1 MTYIPPPLIPRLKS
15 RVRKRWVDLYRRFRL
30 KRDGKEIFDHCR
42 FFGADF
48 IVRLDDHIGYEM
60 AIGIFEWVQLDRLV
74 KTCERIKPDVF
85 LDIGAHSGLYTCVM
99 GRHDLAKRLIAFE
112 PDRRTLVHLKAN
124 LLINDLLERTEL
136 HEAAV
141 GAERGSAMFVQG
153 GDDNRGQSRIEEG
166 HPEAYRVPVIAI
178 DDVVELEGAT
188 LAIKMDVEGFEME
201 TLAGAERLFRNNR
214 GYAQIE
220 AYDGR
225 DAQVIP
231 RMAEFGWRL
240 ADRLDI
246 DFLFEKP

>member
-1 MTYIPPPLIPRLKS
+1 MTYVPPPLIPRLKS
-15 RVRKRWVDLYRRFRL
+15 RARKHWVNLRHRL
-30 KRDGKEIFDHCR
+30 RLARDGAEIFDHCR

-60 AIGIFEWVQLDRLV
+60 AIGIFEWVQLDRLI
-74 KTCERIKPDVF
+74 KTCERIRPDAF
-85 LDIGAHSGLYTCVM
+85 LDIGAHSGLYTCIV
-99 GRHDLAKRLIAFE
+99 GRRDLARRLIAFE
-112 PDRRTLVHLKAN
+112 PDRRTLAHLKAN
-124 LLINDLLERTEL
+124 LLINDLLDRTEL

-141 GAERGSAMFVQG
+141 GEKAGSAPFVQG
-153 GDDNRGQSRIEEG
+153 GDDNRGQSRIEPG
-166 HPEAYRVPVIAI
+166 HPQAYAVPVVAI
-178 DDVVELEGAT
+178 DEVVAIEDLT

-201 TLAGAERLFRNNR
+201 TLAGAQRLFRHNR

-231 RMAEFGWRL
+231 RMAELGWRL
-240 ADRLDI
+240 TGRLDI

>member
-1 MTYIPPPLIPRLKS
+1 MTYIPPPFVPRLTS
-15 RVRKRWVDLYRRFRL
+15 RVLKRYVDLKHRL
-30 KRDGKEIFDHCR
+30 RLARDGKEIFDRCR
-42 FFGADF
+42 YFGADF

-60 AIGIFEWVQLDRLV
+60 AIRIFEWVQIDQLIR
-74 KTCERIKPDVF
+74 TCQRIRPDVF
-85 LDIGAHSGLYTCVM
+85 LDIGAHSGLYTCIV
-99 GRHDLAKRLIAFE
+99 GRRGLAKRLIAFE
-112 PDRRTLVHLKAN
+112 PDRRALVHMKAN

-141 GAERGSAMFVQG
+141 GAERGFAKFVQG

-166 HPEAYRVPVIAI
+166 HPDAYQVPVVAI
-178 DDVVELEGAT
+178 DDLVRIEGQT

-201 TLAGAERLFRNNR
+201 TLQGGENLFRRNR

-225 DAQVIP
+225 DAEVIP
-231 RMAEFGWRL
+231 RMAELGWRL

-246 DFLFEKP
+246 DFLFEKT

>member
-1 MTYIPPPLIPRLKS
+1 MTYVPPPFFPRLKS
-15 RVRKRWVDLYRRFRL
+15 RALKRYVDLKRRFRL
-30 KRDGKEIFDHCR
+30 ARDGKEIFDRCR
-42 FFGADF
+42 YFGADF

-60 AIGIFEWVQLDRLV
+60 AIRIFEWVQIDRLIR
-74 KTCERIKPDVF
+74 TCERIRPDIF
-85 LDIGAHSGLYTCVM
+85 LDIGAHAGLYTCIA
-99 GRHDLAKRLIAFE
+99 GRRNLAQRLIAFE
-112 PDRRTLVHLKAN
+112 PDRRALVHLKAN
-124 LLINDLLERTEL
+124 LLINDLLEKTEL

-141 GAERGSAMFVQG
+141 GAERGFAMFVQG
-153 GDDNRGQSRIEEG
+153 GDDNRGQSRIEPG
-166 HPEAYRVPVIAI
+166 NPAAYQVPVFAI
-178 DDVVELEGAT
+178 DDVLRVEGKT

-201 TLAGAERLFRNNR
+201 TLAGAESLFSRNG

-231 RMAEFGWRL
+231 RMAELGWRL

>member
-1 MTYIPPPLIPRLKS
+1 MTYVPPPFLPRLAS
-15 RVRKRWVDLYRRFRL
+15 RLRKPWVDFRHRL
-30 KRDGKEIFDHCR
+30 RLARDGREIFDRCR
-42 FFGADF
+42 FFGTDF

-74 KTCERIKPDVF
+74 KTCERIRPDAF
-85 LDIGAHSGLYTCVM
+85 LDIGAHSGLYTCVI
-99 GRHDLAKRLIAFE
+99 GRRALAPRLIAFE

-124 LLINDLLERTEL
+124 LLINDLLADVDL

-141 GAERGSAMFVQG
+141 GAAPGTAEFVQG
-153 GDDNRGQSRIEEG
+153 GDDNRGQSRIEPG
-166 HPEAYRVPVIAI
+166 HPQAYTVPVVAI
-178 DDVVELEGAT
+178 DDRVAIEDAV

-201 TLAGAERLFRNNR
+201 ALAGGERLFRRNR

-225 DAQVIP
+225 DEQVIP
-231 RMAEFGWRL
+231 RMQEYGWRL

-246 DFLFEKP
+246 DFLFEKN

>member
-1 MTYIPPPLIPRLKS
+1 MTYVPPPFLPRLKS
-15 RVRKRWVDLYRRFRL
+15 RIKQRFVNLRHRYRL
-30 KRDGKEIFDHCR
+30 NRDGKEIFDHCR

-48 IVRLDDHIGYEM
+48 MVRLDDHIGYEM
-60 AIGIFEWVQLDRLV
+60 AIGIFEWVQLDRLIR
-74 KTCERIKPDVF
+74 TCERIKPDVF
-85 LDIGAHSGLYTCVM
+85 LDIGAHTGLYTCVM
-99 GRHDLAKRLIAFE
+99 GRRDLAPRLIAFE
-112 PDRRTLVHLKAN
+112 PDRRTLVNLKAN
-124 LLINDLLERTEL
+124 LLINDLLDRTEL

-141 GAERGSAMFVQG
+141 GAERGTAMFVQG

-166 HPEAYRVPVIAI
+166 HPDAYAVPVVAI
-178 DDVVELEGAT
+178 DDAVQIEGKT

-201 TLAGAERLFRNNR
+201 TLAGGERLFRNNG

-225 DAQVIP
+225 DAVVIP
-231 RMAEFGWRL
+231 RMAELGWRL